1 MKQLYHLSISCHSAT
16 LFRDEGEWLEP
27 GAAHELR
34 MAIQSDPNDGS
45 VHARN

>member
-1 MKQLYHLSISCHSAT
+1 VCVEPAT
-16 LFRDEGEWLEP
+16 LFRDEGYWLEP
-27 GAAHELR
+27 GTTHELR